1 MLSGRIGGEASTA
14 VEEST
19 ANAVAKLNR
28 NFIFATP
35 TAFNSSPYN
44 ALIYSISSCLHDT
57 EQLRGNGLYYPD
69 VDALRG
75 LRK

>member
-1 MLSGRIGGEASTA
+1 MLSGRIGGEASAA
-14 VEEST
+14 VEESA

-28 NFIFATP
+28 NFICATP
-35 TAFNSSPYN
+35 TAFNFRPYN

-57 EQLRGNGLYYPD
+57 EQLRGNGPYYPD

-75 LRK
+75 PRK